1 MTVFV
6 AATALTE
13 GEVFRRVE
21 IGLLVGSAA
30 SMVVFWIALRH
41 RLKAGVAPNEG
52 SVLEAFT
59 DMPFET

>member
-1 MTVFV
+1 M
-6 AATALTE
+6 
-13 GEVFRRVE
+13 FRRVE

-30 SMVVFWIALRH
+30 SMVVFWLALRH
-41 RLKAGVAPNEG
+41 RLRVGVAPNEG